1 MYDPE
6 AKIGVLA
13 HIAPNVIMV
22 SKMQERT
29 GRERR
34 GHLIDE
40 INKLLYALEDNG
52 STNTNTDNRHKL
64 EIKIIGSLNRNIET
78 YREEMKGSMYPELE
92 VIREENVTAIA
103 LDTRNGGGS
112 KLINLRTSNILRPDS
127 LDIVEMQSGTIMPTK
142 DKRSL

>member
-13 HIAPNVIMV
+13 HIAPNIIMV

-103 LDTRNGGGS
+103 LDTRNGGVS

>member
-103 LDTRNGGGS
+103 LDTRNGGVS